1 MKDNNQ
7 PPRFHPYAFISNSM
21 NMIALKARLIL
32 RNNDLKLHNI
42 LNINE
47 DNDED
52 NLREEEG
59 KEDQLINKTQHLSRA
74 LKGRYR
80 RNQLNELK
88 EKSIKEIIKDEEHKV
103 YLVAQTKAI
112 VDRKFYHS
120 HCIPLTKRKGSLPVL
135 SNNKTRL
142 HDAPES
148 KSSLSCMPTRRKI
161 SDNAFNSKQPHC
173 SDMRL
178 GNAKDNHAEF
188 ALKPQRNSLACI
200 NETTSRKIPV
210 MKRNNR
216 ISPYEALNQ
225 EGTLYHSLFNANKR
239 VMKYGVWNLLSL
251 RPSLDLQNKVNCFV
265 MNYNKSQSLNE
276 DRLSS
281 MRSINDHFKN
291 DNNYDNDN
299 ENKPLYV
306 NIPLTTRNPI
316 IFKGIIHE

>member
-1 MKDNNQ
+1 MKDNDK
-7 PPRFHPYAFISNSM
+7 PPRFHPYASISNSM
-21 NMIALKARLIL
+21 NMIALKARFIL

-74 LKGRYR
+74 LKARYR

-88 EKSIKEIIKDEEHKV
+88 EKSIKEIIKDEEHKA

-120 HCIPLTKRKGSLPVL
+120 HCIPLTKRKGSLPI

-148 KSSLSCMPTRRKI
+148 KNSLSCMPTMRKI
-161 SDNAFNSKQPHC
+161 SDNAFNSKQPHYL
-173 SDMRL
+173 DML
-178 GNAKDNHAEF
+178 LVNAKDNHAEF
-188 ALKPQRNSLACI
+188 PLKPQRNSLACI

-225 EGTLYHSLFNANKR
+225 EGTLYHFLFNANKR
-239 VMKYGVWNLLSL
+239 VMKYGVWNLLSF
-251 RPSLDLQNKVNCFV
+251 RPSLDLQNKVKSFV

-276 DRLSS
+276 DCLSS
-281 MRSINDHFKN
+281 MRRSINYHFKD
-291 DNNYDNDN
+291 DNNYDN
-299 ENKPLYV
+299 EIKPLYV
-306 NIPLTTRNPI
+306 SIPQTTRNRI
-316 IFKGIIHE
+316 IFKGIINE